1 MPRSSYSAEFKAK
14 IVLEV
19 LQGEKEL
26 NVIAAEQGINP
37 NMIRNWKKEFISNAS
52 QVFDEK
58 KQVKEAH
65 RKEVALK
72 KEKEQMLRTIG
83 QLTLERDFIQGAF
96 RDCGI
101 PVPKFPQD

>member
-37 NMIRNWKKEFISNAS
+37 NMVRNWKKEFIANAS

-58 KQVKEAH
+58 KQAKEAH

-72 KEKEQMLRTIG
+72 REQEQMLRTIG
-83 QLTLERDFIQGAF
+83 QLTLERDYLQGVF
-96 RDCGI
+96 RQSGLPI
-101 PVPKFPQD
+101 PKLHQD

>member
-26 NVIAAEQGINP
+26 NVTAAEQGINP
-37 NMIRNWKKEFISNAS
+37 NMVRNWKKEFIANAS

-58 KQVKEAH
+58 KQAKEAQK
-65 RKEVALK
+65 RLDEALGNK
-72 KEKEQMLRTIG
+72 
-83 QLTLERDFIQGAF
+83 
-96 RDCGI
+96 
-101 PVPKFPQD
+101 PVRRASRFNKTQK